1 MEHIGE
7 RIRIRRKML
16 NMSQAD
22 LAEKVGY
29 DTDNNKSTI
38 SKIETGVND
47 ITRTKITIFAKALDT
62 TEAFLMG
69 WTDNPESTHDEVVMQ
84 MENKQFAPQKVAAYN
99 NEEIE
104 FTEFD
109 YAMHGETKNM
119 TEEQKAAIMQ
129 MAQMLNATNKEE
141 G

>member
-69 WTDNPESTHDEVVMQ
+69 WTDNPELTHEEVISNELQNNTNTSKIAYIPTPKEQELKDLIDKSGLPDEKLDVLIGMI
-84 MENKQFAPQKVAAYN
+84 KSWK
-99 NEEIE
+99 
-104 FTEFD
+104 
-109 YAMHGETKNM
+109 
-119 TEEQKAAIMQ
+119 
-129 MAQMLNATNKEE
+129 
-141 G
+141 

>member
-69 WTDNPESTHDEVVMQ
+69 WTDNPELTHEEVVIQ
-84 MENKQFAPQKVAAYN
+84 MENKQFELQKIVAYN
-99 NEEIE
+99 NEEVML
-104 FTEFD
+104 TEFD

-129 MAQMLNATNKEE
+129 MAKTLNATNKEK

>member
-129 MAQMLNATNKEE
+129 MAQMLNATNKEK